1 MSSMY
6 LLGFGFGL
14 DFSIR
19 PPRGCRHI
27 FAFLSSRVC
36 TCSRTYV
43 SDTQARSS
51 SVCLYNQKISI
62 GSWHQIKTRTF
73 LRRILLCSR
82 SSDRSSQISE
92 KLRSIVGNMYR
103 KQLFRII
110 RSTVYYKNVEING
123 NRRGWVLFVRSPEK
137 HRSVILDVWLNSI
150 SAMISNT
157 YIYR

>member
-1 MSSMY
+1 MY

-27 FAFLSSRVC
+27 FAFLSARVC

-43 SDTQARSS
+43 SGTQARSTR
-51 SVCLYNQKISI
+51 VCLYNQKISI

-92 KLRSIVGNMYR
+92 KLRSIVGNMHR
-103 KQLFRII
+103 KQLFGIIHRIHRILKKCRNQWKSERLSPICTFSRKTSLGNI
-110 RSTVYYKNVEING
+110 RCLVE
-123 NRRGWVLFVRSPEK
+123 F
-137 HRSVILDVWLNSI
+137 
-150 SAMISNT
+150 
-157 YIYR
+157 Y